1 MKVKLLTDTAV
12 APQMAHSTDAAFDL
26 YADEEVFIGFGCQAL
41 VSTGV
46 AMAIPGN
53 CVGKIESRSS
63 LASKH
68 GINVGA
74 GVIDSG
80 YRGEVKVLLQASQ
93 FPFTVKKGERIAQL
107 LIIPIERPEIEVV
120 DILDTTDR
128 GDSGFGSTGKNKLD
142 LDSAELEI

>member
-1 MKVKLLTDTAV
+1 MKVKLLTDTAI
-12 APQMAHSTDAAFDL
+12 APQMAHKTDAAFDL
-26 YADEEVFIGFGCQAL
+26 YADEDKFIGLGAQEL

-53 CVGKIESRSS
+53 CVGIIKSRSGLS
-63 LASKH
+63 VKS

-80 YRGEVKVLLQASQ
+80 YRGEVKALLQASQ
-93 FPFTVKKGERIAQL
+93 LPYQVRKGDRIAQL
-107 LIIPIERPEIEVV
+107 LIVPIERPEIEVV

-128 GDSGFGSTGKNKLD
+128 GDGGFGSTGKNKLE

>member
-1 MKVKLLTDTAV
+1 MKVKLLTKTAI
-12 APQMAHSTDAAFDL
+12 APQMAHQTDAAFDL
-26 YADEEVFIGFGCQAL
+26 YADEDKFIGLGFQEL

-46 AMAIPGN
+46 AMAIPHN
-53 CVGKIESRSS
+53 CAGVIKSRSGLS
-63 LASKH
+63 VKH

-80 YRGEVKVLLQASQ
+80 YRGEVKVLLQATQ
-93 FPFTVKKGERIAQL
+93 EPFQVRKGDRIAQL
-107 LIIPIERPEIEVV
+107 LIVPIERPNIEVV

-142 LDSAELEI
+142 LDKSEFEI

>member
-1 MKVKLLTDTAV
+1 MKVKLLTDTAI
-12 APQMAHSTDAAFDL
+12 APQMAHPTDAAFDL
-26 YADEEVFIGFGCQAL
+26 YADEEVFIAFGCQKL

-46 AMAIPGN
+46 AMTIPSN

-93 FPFTVKKGERIAQL
+93 FPFTVKKGERIALL
-107 LIIPIERPEIEVV
+107 LIVPIERPEIEVV

-128 GDSGFGSTGKNKLD
+128 GDGGFGSTGKNKLD
-142 LDSAELEI
+142 LDSADVAI